1 MSAKEL
7 HSRPWTQK
15 GGPEGQMPDAA
26 SALGQLENTE
36 EIEGVTSLVLRGSDT
51 GLWTMQGISP
61 PQ

>member
-1 MSAKEL
+1 MLAKEL
-7 HSRPWTQK
+7 HSRPWTRNT
-15 GGPEGQMPDAA
+15 GPEGQMPHAA
-26 SALGQLENTE
+26 SALGQLENIE